1 MTTGFVRVEEVIRRS
16 QKIAG
21 EIILTRINAERIV
34 KDTKIA
40 ISTGI
45 LLSIY
50 CMILSIYP
58 PSDIISYFGLYAI
71 FASII
76 ALFNIIVP
84 LVTES
89 ILAQKRFDTSRA
101 P

>member
-1 MTTGFVRVEEVIRRS
+1 MRAEVITHA

-21 EIILTRINAERIV
+21 EIILAKNNAERIV
-34 KDTKIA
+34 KDIEIA
-40 ISTGI
+40 ITTGI
-45 LLSIY
+45 FLAIY

-58 PSDIISYFGLYAI
+58 PNDIVSYFGLYTI
-71 FASII
+71 L
-76 ALFNIIVP
+76 LFIIVSFNLAVA

-89 ILAQKRFDTSRA
+89 ILAQKRFDTSRD